1 MKHKLNLCVLCEL
14 EMKEAYT
21 LTRLRNEPTRFDK
34 CDKCRKKRTV
44 TPYITEVKRNG

>member
-1 MKHKLNLCVLCEL
+1 MKHKLNLCVLCEI

-21 LTRLRNEPTRFDK
+21 LTRVPNETPKFDK

-44 TPYITEVKRNG
+44 TPYISEVKRHG